1 MTTAHRPTWAPAKG
15 GAEEGGA
22 RFFAPSERRMAKDLR
37 SQTEMKFRC
46 VAVTGAMRCMHAP
59 R

>member
-37 SQTEMKFRC
+37 SQTEMKYRC
-46 VAVTGAMRCMHAP
+46 VVQHCPSGALHA

>member
-22 RFFAPSERRMAKDLR
+22 RFFAPSARRMAKDLR
-37 SQTEMKFRC
+37 SHTDIKYRC
-46 VAVTGAMRCMHAP
+46 VTWHVRSVD
-59 R
+59 RVR

>member
-15 GAEEGGA
+15 GEDTGGA

-37 SQTEMKFRC
+37 AQTKMKYRC
-46 VAVTGAMRCMHAP
+46 ATPQLSCAGRPC